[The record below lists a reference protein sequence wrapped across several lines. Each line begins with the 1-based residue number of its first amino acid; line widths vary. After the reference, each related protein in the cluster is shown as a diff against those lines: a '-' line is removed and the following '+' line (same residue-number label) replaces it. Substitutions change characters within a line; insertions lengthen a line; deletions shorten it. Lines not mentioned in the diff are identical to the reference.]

1 MSERTDHPP
10 STNDQTGAPAPGRTV
25 RRAIIGG
32 ALGLAL
38 LVGPVALATVV
49 LPDDNGDRVE
59 AAGSGSETSL
69 INARHSSLRMQYD
82 KDHALGLRRITTT
95 TTAPPTTT
103 TTAPPTTTTEPPPPP
118 TTEPPTTE
126 PPPPTEEPP
135 PPDSGGGLGDP
146 NSYATWD
153 ALAECESGGD
163 WYINTGNGYYGGLQF
178 SLGSWQAVGGTGYP
192 HENSRETQITM
203 GQRLYA
209 SSGWGAW
216 PACTASL
223 GWR

>member
-1 MSERTDHPP
+1 
-10 STNDQTGAPAPGRTV
+10 V
-25 RRAIIGG
+25 
-32 ALGLAL
+32 
-38 LVGPVALATVV
+38 
-49 LPDDNGDRVE
+49 
-59 AAGSGSETSL
+59 
-69 INARHSSLRMQYD
+69 
-82 KDHALGLRRITTT
+82 GLRTTT

-103 TTAPPTTTTEPPPPP
+103 TTAPPTTTTEPP

-126 PPPPTEEPP
+126 APPTEAPTETPP

-153 ALAECESGGD
+153 ALAECESGGN
-163 WYINTGNGYYGGLQF
+163 WQINTGNGYYGGLQF
-178 SLGSWQAVGGTGYP
+178 SLASWQAVGGTGYP
-192 HENSRETQITM
+192 HEHSRETQITM

-216 PACTASL
+216 PACTAAL